1 MTAEQEAIIE
11 KYRRLLSER
20 WGIRRAQI
28 VLDPDGYTASQVIGG
43 RE

>member
-1 MTAEQEAIIE
+1 LTAEQEATIE

-20 WGIRRAQI
+20 WGIRKVT
-28 VLDPDGYTASQVIGG
+28 VLDPDGWTAAQVIGG